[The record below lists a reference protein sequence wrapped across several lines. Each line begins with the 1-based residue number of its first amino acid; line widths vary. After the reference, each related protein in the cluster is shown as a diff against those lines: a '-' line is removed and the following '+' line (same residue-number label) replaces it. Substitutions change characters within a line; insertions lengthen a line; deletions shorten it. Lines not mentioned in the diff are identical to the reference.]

1 MPRAHGCAERRLP
14 KERWQEKAR
23 LSSAFLLVSGQQLAA
38 MRGGQEKAGQ
48 GPAFWGFWPVAS
60 GQSARW
66 HLFHSRVQVALVPRR
81 LVAMDHTLRDGRIDD
96 RAGRLQIRRGFLL
109 VPGIDRSDNVL
120 DGGAQ
125 LGTSGHIAGST
136 LDSLTGALFG
146 GLDIGHG
153 LLPYNQNV
161 MPFGDES
168 RSAGFCANRV
178 VQAPGESA
186 CSAAGLPPR
195 LLKWGANSAHGE
207 ALRQAPRRV
216 NGGQRTADSE
226 ELGDRRPWKTR
237 NGHDCAPFLEQIHG
251 FGNHRS
257 LSAVRYSLKIAR
269 PMKNTPKR
277 RGRS

>member
-1 MPRAHGCAERRLP
+1 MPRAQGEVTRKSPAIVGLSRCFRSAASGY
-14 KERWQEKAR
+14 ERWSKKKPGRAR
-23 LSSAFLLVSGQQLAA
+23 LFGDSGLFASS
-38 MRGGQEKAGQ
+38 
-48 GPAFWGFWPVAS
+48 
-60 GQSARW
+60 QSARW

-96 RAGRLQIRRGFLL
+96 RAGGLQIRSGFLL
-109 VPGIDRSDNVL
+109 VPGTDRSDNVL

-178 VQAPGESA
+178 VQAPGGVGLFG
-186 CSAAGLPPR
+186 CGLPPR

-207 ALRQAPRRV
+207 ALRQAPP
-216 NGGQRTADSE
+216 E
-226 ELGDRRPWKTR
+226 
-237 NGHDCAPFLEQIHG
+237 
-251 FGNHRS
+251 
-257 LSAVRYSLKIAR
+257 
-269 PMKNTPKR
+269 
-277 RGRS
+277 